1 MLFSLVKLRM
11 GHHLGM
17 IKFSRC
23 SINNFNLLFVLFF
36 RILESF
42 GRFLDNVDIDMTNSS
57 NITIFSYKT
66 FAFQVQN
73 IDISRVTEQTLS
85 AKLGSVE
92 HAKTITGDIDS
103 DLITHK
109 NDDNATATIQITKQ
123 LLEYC
128 SLGIINQRLSFSLF
142 LFDSFFQSRDPN
154 MTIGSLIVAARLK
167 CASNTSLPP
176 INITLLSS
184 EEVRL
189 SYNHL

>member
-1 MLFSLVKLRM
+1 
-11 GHHLGM
+11 
-17 IKFSRC
+17 
-23 SINNFNLLFVLFF
+23 
-36 RILESF
+36 
-42 GRFLDNVDIDMTNSS
+42 MTNSSS

-92 HAKTITGDIDS
+92 QAKTITGDIDS

-109 NDDNATATIQITKQ
+109 NDINNATAAIQISKQ
-123 LLEYC
+123 LLEHC
-128 SLGIINQRLSFSLF
+128 SLGLINQRLSFSLF
-142 LFDSFFQSRDPN
+142 LFDTFFQSNDPN
-154 MTIGSLIVAARLK
+154 MTIGSLIIAARLK
-167 CASNTSLPP
+167 CVSNTSLPP

-189 SYNHL
+189 SYNHLSLSTFNFLSIK